1 MQSFIDPLNHP
12 LDQATYPLITV
23 ENSEDYQQ
31 DWIPDVNIE
40 ITRIVFI
47 SGP

>member
-12 LDQATYPLITV
+12 LDQESYPLIAV

-31 DWIPDVNIE
+31 DWIPDVNKETTMNI
-40 ITRIVFI
+40 FH
-47 SGP
+47 